1 MIVCV
6 AANPSVDKL
15 FQVERVVPGGI
26 HRPSGYVQVAGGK
39 GLNAARAAATLG
51 ADVQAIA
58 LLAGHA
64 GRWIAEQLER
74 DAIHAQIVWAEGET
88 RASLSVADRETEQL
102 TEFYEDGIEVD
113 ADTWSRFAGTV
124 EAASAAADWMTVS
137 GSLPRAVPPG
147 GYAAL
152 HVDCKIAADT
162 VADRPKQATLVK
174 VNAAEA
180 AALTNL
186 DSSTP
191 DGAVAAARV
200 LAQGGAAAVTRGP
213 LGAVLVTAGET
224 LVGNLDARGA
234 YPVGS
239 GDALLGGMVTALDR
253 GADWSESLALGLGAA
268 AANAAVPGAG
278 RFERADAER
287 LAQRAVITPV

>member
-26 HRPSGYVQVAGGK
+26 HRPTGYVQVAGGK

-113 ADTWSRFAGTV
+113 
-124 EAASAAADWMTVS
+124 
-137 GSLPRAVPPG
+137 
-147 GYAAL
+147 
-152 HVDCKIAADT
+152 
-162 VADRPKQATLVK
+162 DR
-174 VNAAEA
+174 
-180 AALTNL
+180 L
-186 DSSTP
+186 DRR
-191 DGAVAAARV
+191 AARFGHRQEHPDDDQD
-200 LAQGGAAAVTRGP
+200 A
-213 LGAVLVTAGET
+213 E
-224 LVGNLDARGA
+224 GNI
-234 YPVGS
+234 
-239 GDALLGGMVTALDR
+239 
-253 GADWSESLALGLGAA
+253 
-268 AANAAVPGAG
+268 
-278 RFERADAER
+278 DAER
-287 LAQRAVITPV
+287 PSP

>member
-15 FQVERVVPGGI
+15 FQVDRLAPGGI
-26 HRPSGYVQVAGGK
+26 HRPEGYVQTAGGK

-51 ADVQAIA
+51 ADVQAVA

-74 DAIHAQIVWAEGET
+74 DGVPAEIVWAEGET
-88 RASLSVADRETEQL
+88 RASLSVADRETERL

-113 ADTWSRFAGTV
+113 ADTWNRFAAMV
-124 EAASAAADWMTVS
+124 EAASAAADWITVS
-137 GSLPRAVPPG
+137 GSLPRGVPPDA
-147 GYAAL
+147 YAAL
-152 HVDCKIAADT
+152 RVDCKIAADT
-162 VADRPKQATLVK
+162 VADRPQQTALVK

-180 AALTNL
+180 AVLTNL
-186 DSSTP
+186 DTSTP
-191 DGAVAAARV
+191 DGAVAAARA

-213 LGAVLVTAGET
+213 LGAVLVTAEET
-224 LVGNLDARGA
+224 LVGNLDAQGA

-253 GADWSESLALGLGAA
+253 GADWRESLALGLGAA

-278 RFERADAER
+278 RFDRGEAER
-287 LAQRAVITPV
+287 LAQRAVITEA